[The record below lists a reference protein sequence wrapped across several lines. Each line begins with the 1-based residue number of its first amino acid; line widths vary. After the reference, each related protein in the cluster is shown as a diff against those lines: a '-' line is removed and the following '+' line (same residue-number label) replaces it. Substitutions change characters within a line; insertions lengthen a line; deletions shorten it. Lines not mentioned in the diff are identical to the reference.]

1 MGIIYIGKERQNM
14 ANDGFTDVI
23 HDLRTPLTSVR
34 SLSEILYD
42 YPNINGKKRR
52 EFLNIIIRETER
64 MTGII
69 KRADSPV
76 RSSAEILAQ
85 TQKKDIN
92 IR

>member
-1 MGIIYIGKERQNM
+1 M

-34 SLSEILYD
+34 SLSEILHD

-76 RSSAEILAQ
+76 RSTPELLSQ
-85 TQKKDIN
+85 TQKNDIK
-92 IR
+92 I